1 MDETKQTN
9 KKPTTTTD
17 LANTTRS
24 CARLEPSIEI
34 PKRTK
39 KGGKRMRRGS
49 RTAEASDA
57 I

>member
-49 RTAEASDA
+49 RTAVASDA